1 MNTHRIWLQQLQDKY
16 NKRVEDG
23 NLTEDEIVRK
33 QFESKSIHEAIQEVS
48 EPQQLD
54 ELPILAPLAMGAA
67 KMAGGAIARAGV
79 KKLAMK
85 GAKVVGKAAVQSALG
100 PKQESIE
107 QSEEDALLEEIAYLM
122 IETLEEQIGRRL
134 TPEEIE
140 EFVENNYDDILEE
153 ANNQVTA
160 HAIEG
165 DKNKGVG
172 ADAPEQPSS
181 KPLPPLKAGKGAK
194 GTGPKRVGSEGY

>member
-1 MNTHRIWLQQLQDKY
+1 MNTHKIWLQQLQDKY

-23 NLTEDEIVRK
+23 NLTEDELVRK

-107 QSEEDALLEEIAYLM
+107 QSEEEALLEEIAYIM
-122 IETLEEQIGRRL
+122 IENLEEQIGRRL

-160 HAIEG
+160 NAIEG